1 MLGTSN
7 ALSLLMVAT
16 VLRSQNYYY
25 PHFQMRTLRLIS
37 LQVNKPR
44 SGLSKGELGGMYPD
58 RERLTHHTALFPGI
72 TLHYS

>member
-16 VLRSQNYYY
+16 VLRSQNYY

-44 SGLSKGELGGMYPD
+44 SGLSKGELGGMYLD

-72 TLHYS
+72 TLLYS